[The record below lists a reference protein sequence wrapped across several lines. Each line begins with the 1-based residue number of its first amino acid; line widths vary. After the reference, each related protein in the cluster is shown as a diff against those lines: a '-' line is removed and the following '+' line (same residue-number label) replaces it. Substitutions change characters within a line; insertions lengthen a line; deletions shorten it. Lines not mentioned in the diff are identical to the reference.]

1 MLSSLKAKRA
11 ALAVA
16 GAAIQA
22 VGICNIHAFAQVTEG
37 GVIGATLLLDY
48 WFHIS
53 PAWSSFV
60 MSAACYLLGWRTLGK
75 EFILY
80 SLIASL
86 SYSIF
91 YALLE
96 PFAPLWPGLIVHPLW
111 SALLGAVFVGVGA
124 GLSIRAGG
132 ALVGDDALA
141 MSLSRLLKWDI
152 QWVYLI
158 TDLTV
163 LALSATYIPWQKLI
177 YSLMTVVLSGQII
190 GWVQKIRLPGHK
202 DA

>member
-1 MLSSLKAKRA
+1 MLSCLTARRVLL
-11 ALAVA
+11 ALA

-22 VGICNIHAFAQVTEG
+22 AGICNIHAFAQVTEG

-53 PAWSSFV
+53 PAISSFV
-60 MSAACYLLGWRTLGK
+60 LSAACYFLGWRTLGK
-75 EFILY
+75 EFIVY
-80 SLIASL
+80 SVIASGG
-86 SYSIF
+86 YSVF

-96 PFAPLWPGLIVHPLW
+96 PFAPLWPWLTTSPLW
-111 SALLGAVFVGVGA
+111 SALAGAMFVGVGA
-124 GLSIRAGG
+124 GLSIRAGA

-141 MSLSRLLKWDI
+141 MSLSRIFRWDI

-163 LALSATYIPWQKLI
+163 LGLSATYIPWQKLI
-177 YSLMTVVLSGQII
+177 YSLLTVVLSGQII
-190 GWVQKIRLPGHK
+190 GLVQKIPPQKKQL
-202 DA
+202 